1 MPKWLRRIR
10 GALGMGLMW
19 GLGWAVVGGGI
30 MEAFV
35 DPHGKILD
43 MWPQTL
49 GIVGFFG
56 GVAFSVVL
64 GIVAARRRFDELS
77 LPQFT
82 VWGAIGGLLLGGLG
96 VATGGP
102 LIVIAVTTLGS
113 AVAAPASLLLA
124 RKAEGRRVLVADA
137 DDAHD
142 AGAELR
148 DGTAKKLR

>member
-1 MPKWLRRIR
+1 LRRIR
-10 GALGMGLMW
+10 GAIGMGLIW

-64 GIVAARRRFDELS
+64 GIVAARRRFDALS

-82 VWGAIGGLLLGGLG
+82 VWGAVGGLLLGALG

-102 LIVIAVTTLGS
+102 LVVIAITTLGS
-113 AVAAPASLLLA
+113 AIAAPASLILA
-124 RKAEGRRVLVADA
+124 RKAEGRRPK
-137 DDAHD
+137 
-142 AGAELR
+142 GKAEMSKSNR
-148 DGTAKKLR
+148 

>member
-1 MPKWLRRIR
+1 MSKWLRRVR
-10 GALGMGLMW
+10 GAIGMGLCW

-56 GVAFSVVL
+56 GVAFSAVL

-77 LPQFT
+77 LSQFA
-82 VWGAIGGLLLGGLG
+82 VWGAAGGLLLGGLG
-96 VATGGP
+96 VLTGGP
-102 LIVIAVTTLGS
+102 LIVIAITTLGS
-113 AVAAPASLLLA
+113 AIAAPASLMVA
-124 RKAEGRRVLVADA
+124 RKAQGWGSLAGR
-137 DDAHD
+137 
-142 AGAELR
+142 AGVVDGELS
-148 DGTAKKLR
+148 DHEAKKLGR